1 MMSALTYP
9 VLLIAALFVA
19 TESTRIK
26 ISTGIQSS
34 MFASSMNLKPAC
46 HDLVWERSKYY
57 NKKLYA
63 LVKRRPEVK
72 FYKSDTAFQQLSQA
86 LDKVLPGTRTTAG
99 EFLTELRRN
108 GCPTYIYG
116 GAVRDTLLGRDSKD
130 IDAET
135 DCRPQSVA
143 AICMKAFGRDLC
155 HHSSPSSLLVNFGS
169 KDHIDKAVDMASNS
183 YTFYGSKN
191 YLEYSPNALAFDY
204 GGANVIIGLSK
215 FSVEDA
221 CNMKIRIPA
230 DDWEA
235 WASIIRGDHGKKIFR
250 YWKLRAKGF
259 HPVDKKTKDFIIH
272 KAHAYIHHNNG
283 WFRMKKYYCSIVYGS
298 DYVFHYGRKPYA
310 REGCH
315 QQWKTCN
322 YLKMETGMQDKA
334 QRFKEIIYDDL
345 RWMLPTCGKFLL
357 SYTYILI
364 HKYVYQLF
372 CICIR

>member
-99 EFLTELRRN
+99 KFLAELRRN
-108 GCPTYIYG
+108 GCPTYIFG

-135 DCRPQSVA
+135 DCELKIVA
-143 AICMKAFGRDLC
+143 DICIKAFGKKLC
-155 HHSSPSSLLVNFGS
+155 HHRGPNSKLVNFGS
-169 KDHIDKAVDMASNS
+169 KKYIDKAVDMVNNE

-191 YLEYSPNALAFDY
+191 SLEYSPNALAFDY

-215 FSVEDA
+215 YSVEDA

-235 WASIIRGDHGKKIFR
+235 WAEIRRDGGKKIFR
-250 YWKLRAKGF
+250 YWKLRTKGF
-259 HPVDKKTKDFIIH
+259 SPVDQKTTDFVIR
-272 KAHAYIHHNNG
+272 KARAYMNHND
-283 WFRMKKYYCSIVYGS
+283 WSQMKVYYCNIMYGTKTVRVYE
-298 DYVFHYGRKPYA
+298 RKPYVK
-310 REGCH
+310 EGCSLP
-315 QQWKTCN
+315 WNACN
-322 YLKMETGMQDKA
+322 KFKETGVQDKA
-334 QRFKEIIYDDL
+334 QRFKKLIYNDL
-345 RWMLPTCGKFLL
+345 RWRLPTCGKW
-357 SYTYILI
+357 S
-364 HKYVYQLF
+364 
-372 CICIR
+372 